1 MESAVSR
8 RRILKLVFTR
18 NQRGRFLMKVYLDGQ
33 EVGLP
38 DGADAPSIL
47 NAVQE
52 QVAKDGRVITE
63 LRVDDV
69 EMDDEAFLNLAG
81 GMAARF
87 VSQPVRDLVRES
99 LDDALGYVPRL
110 VNGLEEIALHFD
122 RNELGT
128 AEAKLADAAEGL
140 DWLLRIFHYCSAL
153 LAVGEEMDDPG
164 LPKLKEALSAAVDQ
178 LGVLHEKRRYPQ
190 MALAIRR
197 DLLPKVNEF
206 ATHVR
211 RLRSFVTSA
220 Q

>member
-1 MESAVSR
+1 LNV
-8 RRILKLVFTR
+8 V
-18 NQRGRFLMKVYLDGQ
+18 RG
-33 EVGLP
+33 
-38 DGADAPSIL
+38 
-47 NAVQE
+47 

-128 AEAKLADAAEGL
+128 AEGKLADAAEGL
-140 DWLLRIFHYCSAL
+140 DWLLRVFHYCSAL
-153 LAVGEEMDDPG
+153 LAVGEETDEPG
-164 LPKLKEALSAAVDQ
+164 LAKLKESLAAAVDQ
-178 LGVLHEKRRYPQ
+178 RGAQHAKRCDPQ
-190 MALAIRR
+190 MAHANRQ
-197 DLLPKVNEF
+197 DLLPNVNEF
-206 ATHVR
+206 VTHVR